1 MGFIRKLGKKI
12 AGGIRSLGRK
22 IKKGFKSL
30 ARGLGKF
37 GPLGTIALSFILPG
51 LGSTLATWIPAPIKD
66 FFSAIV
72 KPIRQAGSLIKEG
85 TGMVFNRVT
94 DAIEYGVNAVSRG
107 RTGTDFRNF
116 VSEITGGFIKEST
129 VPVKDA
135 AEKLGL
141 NPEDVLKA
149 IDDGLT
155 TADEV
160 RKQAFPELFEE
171 TTKNVVESGKPSL
184 LEGKGENQSW
194 KDYIGESKEYD
205 VGKKLSAIQ
214 KAGGVMLEEDDAI
227 ANYNAQQLQYQKDYY
242 SNIADDILNTSYN
255 PSKTLGSTG
264 PVGFI
269 DLNSISRSSN
279 PYDMWLEN
287 IYNMDKKILSI
298 MPLQEKLQLAH
309 SSNNYGFS
317 FEDLGGN

>member
-1 MGFIRKLGKKI
+1 MGFIRKVGKKI

-205 VGKKLSAIQ
+205 VGKKLLAVE